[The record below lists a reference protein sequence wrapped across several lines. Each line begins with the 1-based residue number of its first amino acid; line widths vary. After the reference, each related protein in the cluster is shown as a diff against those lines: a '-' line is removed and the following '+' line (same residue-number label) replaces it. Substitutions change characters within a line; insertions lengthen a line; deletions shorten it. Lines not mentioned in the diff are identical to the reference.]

1 MARRGKNSS
10 KSSSMLITCAR
21 RGIRTPRKEWVLAL
35 MPESHNEP
43 KNEKIF
49 ELLTDMMSEHEAT
62 LQMMLDYDNRNPES
76 MSYFTTDWKYRV
88 PSYVMFK
95 RALDRLDDNNTYED
109 KLAKLEEDILFNS
122 NYDRMH
128 KISEEED
135 IDDNEA
141 RRFKMKSQLGSMLSK
156 RHKKRDPVVVINNP
170 TNNTTNNN
178 VFASFKNSELKK
190 LMQTIEHLPEG
201 EVIEVQPKE

>member
-1 MARRGKNSS
+1 D
-10 KSSSMLITCAR
+10 
-21 RGIRTPRKEWVLAL
+21 
-35 MPESHNEP
+35 
-43 KNEKIF
+43 KIYD
-49 ELLTDMMSEHEAT
+49 LLTDMMSEHEAT
-62 LQMMLDYDNRNPES
+62 LQMMLDYDNRNPEQ
-76 MSYFTTDWKYRV
+76 MSYFPVEWKYRV

-95 RALDRLDDNNTYED
+95 RALDRLDDNGKYED
-109 KLAKLEEDILFNS
+109 LLAKMEEDILFNS

-156 RHKKRDPVVVINNP
+156 RHKKRDPVVVINPVTN
-170 TNNTTNNN
+170 NNTTNNN

-190 LMQTIEHLPEG
+190 LMKTIEHLPEG

>member
-1 MARRGKNSS
+1 MARKGKNSS

-35 MPESHNEP
+35 MPESHDEA
-43 KNEKIF
+43 KNTKIY

-76 MSYFTTDWKYRV
+76 MSYFTIDWKYRV

-95 RALDRLDDNNTYED
+95 RALDRLEDDGKYED

-122 NYDRMH
+122 NYDRMF
-128 KISEEED
+128 KISEEIE

-156 RHKKRDPVVVINNP
+156 RHKKRDPVVVINP
-170 TNNTTNNN
+170 VSNNTTNNN
-178 VFASFKNSELKK
+178 LFTSFSDSKLKALMKN
-190 LMQTIEHLPEG
+190 IESLPEG
-201 EVIEVQPKE
+201 EILEVE